1 MGVHRSFFNTPE
13 GQAVSGRRYGSSP
26 QIGKIQ
32 FGYVSGQQDIRV
44 QINDPAVLREQAAGH
59 QAGIRKGGVAV
70 LVAVLKELADSSGS
84 CRKERETCVK
94 GAATRF
100 SPCIIRASIPS

>member
-59 QAGIRKGGVAV
+59 QAGIRKG
-70 LVAVLKELADSSGS
+70 E
-84 CRKERETCVK
+84 
-94 GAATRF
+94 
-100 SPCIIRASIPS
+100 